1 MRIFYLKIIFL
12 LLCLGSIFAQERKL
26 SENAFVSVLTCDTG
40 NELYSLF
47 GHTGIRVSDRING
60 IDIVYNY
67 GTFDFSTPNFY
78 LKFSRGDLQY
88 MATATTFDDF
98 ISEYI
103 YFHRGVYEQRL
114 NITLQQKQ
122 QIFDYLNG
130 VLQSENRFYTY
141 KFIDRNCTTMV
152 AEVLEQKLPVKFSLQ
167 IKDASKTNRTILYG
181 YLEHRFYENL
191 GINILFGSN
200 TDKNFDKISLP
211 LQLMESISVTKI
223 NGQSLSKAT
232 EILNPK
238 NNIKEQSAWN
248 NYYTFAGI
256 FIVLFLLI
264 KKEKVR
270 IAYFSLFGLLGLF
283 IIILATISYHKE
295 LEFNYNLLLFNPFL
309 LLLVWFIFKNAH
321 RYIVI
326 MSSILLFFIVVYII
340 IMVNK
345 VQFVM
350 LLPIIIVQIAFLYFT
365 IKHTRTH
372 IRSINY

>member
-1 MRIFYLKIIFL
+1 MRTLFLKIIFL
-12 LLCLGSIFAQERKL
+12 LSFLGTVFAQERKL
-26 SENAFVSVLTCDTG
+26 SENAFLSVLTCDTG

-88 MATATTFDDF
+88 MATATTFEDF
-98 ISEYI
+98 MAEYI

-122 QIFDYLNG
+122 QIFDELNR
-130 VLQSENRFYTY
+130 VLQSESRFYTY

-167 IKDASKTNRTILYG
+167 VKDASKTNRTILYD
-181 YLEHRFYENL
+181 YLKDHFYENL
-191 GINILFGSN
+191 GINMLFGIN
-200 TDKNFDKISLP
+200 TDKNFDKIFLP

-223 NGQSLSKAT
+223 NGQPLSNAT
-232 EILNPK
+232 ETLNPK

-256 FIVLFLLI
+256 FAVLLLLA

-295 LEFNYNLLLFNPFL
+295 LEFNYNLLLFNPL
-309 LLLVWFIFKNAH
+309 LLLLIWFIFKNA
-321 RYIVI
+321 YQYTMI
-326 MSSILLFFIVVYII
+326 MSGIFLSFTVVYVI
-340 IMVNK
+340 IMINK
-345 VQFVM
+345 VQFLM
-350 LLPIIIVQIAFLYFT
+350 FLPIIIVHIAFLYFT
-365 IKHTRTH
+365 ITHTKTRH
-372 IRSINY
+372 YIN

>member
-1 MRIFYLKIIFL
+1 MRTLFLKIIFS
-12 LLCLGSIFAQERKL
+12 LLCLGTIFAQERKL
-26 SENAFVSVLTCDTG
+26 SENAFISVLTCDTG

-78 LKFSRGDLQY
+78 LKFSRGNLQY

-98 ISEYI
+98 MSEYI
-103 YFHRGVYEQRL
+103 HFHRGVYEQRL
-114 NITLQQKQ
+114 NIEPQQKQ
-122 QIFDYLNG
+122 QIFDELNR
-130 VLQSENRFYTY
+130 VLQSESRFYTY

-167 IKDASKTNRTILYG
+167 VKDASKTNRTILYD
-181 YLEHRFYENL
+181 YLKDHFYENL
-191 GINILFGSN
+191 GINILFGMN
-200 TDKNFDKISLP
+200 TDKNFDKIFLP

-223 NGQSLSKAT
+223 NGQPLSNAT
-232 EILNPK
+232 ETLNPK
-238 NNIKEQSAWN
+238 NNIKEQSVWN
-248 NYYTFAGI
+248 NYYTFTGF
-256 FIVLFLLI
+256 FILLLLLA

-309 LLLVWFIFKNAH
+309 LLLIWFIFKNAYQ
-321 RYIVI
+321 YIIV
-326 MSSILLFFIVVYII
+326 MSSICLISVTIYII
-340 IMVNK
+340 IMINK
-345 VQFVM
+345 IQFVM
-350 LLPIIIVQIAFLYFT
+350 FLPIIIVQIVFLYFT
-365 IKHTRTH
+365 IKHTKTRHH
-372 IRSINY
+372 IN

>member
-1 MRIFYLKIIFL
+1 MRIFYLKIIFS

-47 GHTGIRVSDRING
+47 GHTGIRVSDKING

-88 MATATTFDDF
+88 IATATTFDDF
-98 ISEYI
+98 MSEYI

-122 QIFDYLNG
+122 QVFDELNR

-167 IKDASKTNRTILYG
+167 IKDVSKTNRTILYG
-181 YLEHRFYENL
+181 YLKNRFYENL
-191 GINILFGSN
+191 GINVLFGMN
-200 TDKNFDKISLP
+200 TDKNFDKIFLP

-223 NGQSLSKAT
+223 NGHPLSDT
-232 EILNPK
+232 IETLNPK
-238 NNIKEQSAWN
+238 NDIKEHSAWN
-248 NYYTFAGI
+248 NYYTFIGF
-256 FIVLFLLI
+256 FILLLLLA
-264 KKEKVR
+264 KREKVR

-283 IIILATISYHKE
+283 IIILASISYHKE
-295 LEFNYNLLLFNPFL
+295 LEFNYNLLLFNPLL
-309 LLLVWFIFKNAH
+309 LLLVWLIFKNAH
-321 RYIVI
+321 RYSII
-326 MSSILLFFIVVYII
+326 MSGIFLFFTVVYII
-340 IMVNK
+340 IMINK

-350 LLPIIIVQIAFLYFT
+350 FLPIIIVHIAFLYFT
-365 IKHTRTH
+365 IKHTKTH
-372 IRSINY
+372 HIY

>member
-1 MRIFYLKIIFL
+1 MRTLSLKIIFS
-12 LLCLGSIFAQERKL
+12 LLCLGTIFAQERKL

-88 MATATTFDDF
+88 MATASTFDDF
-98 ISEYI
+98 MSEYI

-122 QIFDYLNG
+122 QIFDELNR
-130 VLQSENRFYTY
+130 VLQSESRFYTY

-152 AEVLEQKLPVKFSLQ
+152 AEVLEQKLPVTFSLQ

-181 YLEHRFYENL
+181 YLKDRFYENL
-191 GINILFGSN
+191 GINVLFGMN
-200 TDKNFDKISLP
+200 TDKNFDKIFLP

-223 NGQSLSKAT
+223 NGHALSDAT
-232 EILNPK
+232 ETLNPK
-238 NNIKEQSAWN
+238 NNSKEHSVWN
-248 NYYTFAGI
+248 NYYTFTGF
-256 FIVLFLLI
+256 FILLLLLA

-270 IAYFSLFGLLGLF
+270 IAYFSLFGLVGLF
-283 IIILATISYHKE
+283 IIILATISYHQE
-295 LEFNYNLLLFNPFL
+295 LKFNYNLLLFNPFL
-309 LLLVWFIFKNAH
+309 LILIWLIFKNAH
-321 RYIVI
+321 RYSII
-326 MSSILLFFIVVYII
+326 MSGMLLFFTVVYIM
-340 IMVNK
+340 IMINK
-345 VQFVM
+345 VQFIM
-350 LLPIIIVQIAFLYFT
+350 FLPIIIVHIAFLYFT
-365 IKHTRTH
+365 IKDAKTYH
-372 IRSINY
+372 IN